1 MDAPAGGLT
10 AGAAVG
16 GTAFIG
22 CAAAAAF
29 LFARRRRRR
38 RSRFFEERDGDSTLK
53 DRLVGAVSDGG
64 ATSISR
70 PQGGT
75 GGSDVEI
82 AGYTSVCVSTPA
94 AGVDGYTDASVPSAP
109 SIGVVIDGQTSATGI
124 GYGGGAAMPTPPTA
138 AHAEPFVPAGQEPD
152 YDPDTGAPVNA
163 AARRDVA
170 REWASGVCSD
180 GAKARVVKLPFREID
195 AATNRFDGAAVIG
208 NGASCAVFRC
218 HLFGLPAAVKR

>member
-1 MDAPAGGLT
+1 VDAPAGGLS

-38 RSRFFEERDGDSTLK
+38 RSRFFAERDGDSSLK
-53 DRLVGAVSDGG
+53 DRLVSAVSDGG

-82 AGYTSVCVSTPA
+82 AGYTSVSNPA
-94 AGVDGYTDASVPSAP
+94 AEVDGYTSVPSAP

-170 REWASGVCSD
+170 REWASGVGSD

-218 HLFGLPAAVKR
+218 RLFGLPAAVKR